1 MTETARVEAQR
12 KAREYLRTRG
22 TLVSTTV
29 LRGRIGDAF
38 AAFAAFLAT
47 VPPELGGRRPTAA
60 EWSIQEIVDHVL
72 ETYRAGLDELRCL
85 LAGERPPAPPIP
97 AALVSRAA
105 RHRPWPWLL
114 REMETVQ
121 ADVMATLES
130 APADLETAARAPVVM
145 VINANNEGGETE
157 PIEWVEELDWKAYAI
172 VSWRLHAV
180 DHLHQ
185 AERVL
190 AALRARVSP

>member
-1 MTETARVEAQR
+1 MTDTARLEAQR

-22 TLVSTTV
+22 TLVPADT
-29 LRGRIGDAF
+29 LRARVGDAF
-38 AAFAAFLAT
+38 AAFAAFLRT
-47 VPPELGGRRPTAA
+47 VPPDLAGRRPSDA

-72 ETYRAGLDELRCL
+72 ETYRPGLDELRCL

-97 AALVSRAA
+97 AALVSKAP

-114 REMETVQ
+114 REMESVQ
-121 ADVMATLES
+121 ADVMATLERV
-130 APADLETAARAPVVM
+130 PADFQTAARAPLVM
-145 VINANNEGGETE
+145 VINAKDARGAPE
-157 PIEWVEELDWKAYAI
+157 PIEWVEDLDWKAYTI
-172 VSWRLHAV
+172 VSWRLHAN

-190 AALRARVSP
+190 SAVSARVSL

>member
-1 MTETARVEAQR
+1 MTDTARVEAQHQ
-12 KAREYLRTRG
+12 AREYLRTRG
-22 TLVSTTV
+22 TLVSAAT
-29 LRGRIGDAF
+29 LRERVGAAF
-38 AAFAAFLAT
+38 AASAAFLAT
-47 VPPELGGRRPTAA
+47 VPPELALRRPRDA

-105 RHRPWPWLL
+105 RHRPWPWLI
-114 REMETVQ
+114 RELETVQ
-121 ADVMATLES
+121 ADVMATLEGV
-130 APADLETAARAPVVM
+130 PADFETAARAPLVM
-145 VINANNEGGETE
+145 VINTGNRRGETE
-157 PIEWVEELDWKAYAI
+157 PIEWVEELDWKAYTI